1 MNKIYNFVKG
11 ILKVS
16 VLLLIASYLGAIY
29 LSMVNGNI
37 VLDVNSLI
45 NTITT
50 IVSGIVLVYF
60 IFKIKNYRQITQ
72 ILTITTLT
80 LITVSSGV
88 LVVI

>member
-1 MNKIYNFVKG
+1 MNKMYNFIKD

-16 VLLLIASYLGAIY
+16 VLLLITSYLGAIY
-29 LSMVNGNI
+29 LSMINGNI
-37 VLDVNSLI
+37 VSDVNSLI

-50 IVSGIVLVYF
+50 IISGIVLVYF
-60 IFKIKNYRQITQ
+60 IFKIKNYKQITQ

>member
-60 IFKIKNYRQITQ
+60 IFKIKNYKQITQ

>member
-1 MNKIYNFVKG
+1 MNKMYNFVKG

-16 VLLLIASYLGAIY
+16 VLLLITSYLGAIY

-37 VLDVNSLI
+37 VSDVNSLI

-50 IVSGIVLVYF
+50 IISGIVLVYF
-60 IFKIKNYRQITQ
+60 IFKIKNYKQITQ
-72 ILTITTLT
+72 ILGVTTLT

>member
-29 LSMVNGNI
+29 LSMINGNI
-37 VLDVNSLI
+37 ISDVNSLI
-45 NTITT
+45 NTLTT
-50 IVSGIVLVYF
+50 IISGIVLVYF
-60 IFKIKNYRQITQ
+60 IFKIKNYKQITQ

>member
-37 VLDVNSLI
+37 VSDGNSLI

-60 IFKIKNYRQITQ
+60 IIKIKNYRQITQ